1 MIGNGCFGKVSV
13 ELKRKQFV
21 NLRELMT
28 ERILFVC
35 DEEDLAKN
43 FGLTPSGIE
52 ELADLDLL
60 ELFEEVH
67 GLNGELK

>member
-1 MIGNGCFGKVSV
+1 
-13 ELKRKQFV
+13 
-21 NLRELMT
+21 MT
-28 ERILFVC
+28 ERILFVV
-35 DEEDLAKN
+35 DEEDLVKN

-67 GLNGELK
+67 GLNGSI

>member
-1 MIGNGCFGKVSV
+1 MI
-13 ELKRKQFV
+13 
-21 NLRELMT
+21 
-28 ERILFVC
+28 ERILFVI
-35 DEEDLAKN
+35 DEDELAKN

-67 GLNGELK
+67 GLNGSI